1 MPSDR
6 YSMDIKGFTKTS
18 KKINEIYIQA
28 GYQFITKQWRVPQNT
43 DFAPP
48 PKEYGLFSAEIG
60 GDFDFGKQKLQVS
73 LTANNLLNVEYR
85 DYLDRFR
92 YFADSQGRYF
102 TLRIKVPLTIYDK
115 K

>member
-1 MPSDR
+1 M
-6 YSMDIKGFTKTS
+6 
-18 KKINEIYIQA
+18 
-28 GYQFITKQWRVPQNT
+28 PQNT

-48 PKEYGLFSAEIG
+48 PKEYGLLSAEIG

-92 YFADSQGRYF
+92 YFADSQGRNF